1 VLAVNKLPALT
12 ADEMREVDRTINP
25 VFRDAP
31 SDTQIHAKTRH
42 MLTVA
47 DRASSFE
54 KPRRVVDGRAP
65 FAGQGRDPR
74 LLSIREEHAE
84 TRTRGHT
91 ELHSGTNANQPGSTI
106 RADYSG
112 RSGKPERQRRTRIHA

>member
-1 VLAVNKLPALT
+1 LPVLAVNKLPALT

-54 KPRRVVDGRAP
+54 NPEESSTVAP
-65 FAGQGRDPR
+65 P
-74 LLSIREEHAE
+74 L
-84 TRTRGHT
+84 RGKV
-91 ELHSGTNANQPGSTI
+91 AI
-106 RADYSG
+106 RAC
-112 RSGKPERQRRTRIHA
+112 